1 MSTLILEDWS
11 WIAMSYQDYRKIIN
25 LPVDP
30 QQVLIDGF
38 TERLELFAQ
47 RFAELQIEAL
57 YKGDRC
63 IMLKQEFSERP
74 LSIEKCG
81 NIFFNE
87 YRRYVKSDNQELTIH
102 FSHNAFEVEAR
113 VKPVEVE
120 EEYFKFRWNSNA

>member
-1 MSTLILEDWS
+1 
-11 WIAMSYQDYRKIIN
+11 MSYQDYRKIIN

-38 TERLELFAQ
+38 TKRLELFAQ

-63 IMLKQEFSERP
+63 IMLQQEFNERP
-74 LSIEKCG
+74 LSIEQCD

-87 YRRYVKSDNQELTIH
+87 YRRYVNSDNQELTMH
-102 FSHNAFEVEAR
+102 FSHNAFKVEAR
-113 VKPVEVE
+113 VKPVEVKE
-120 EEYFKFRWNSNA
+120 DYFKFRWNSNA

>member
-1 MSTLILEDWS
+1 
-11 WIAMSYQDYRKIIN
+11 MSYQDYRKVIQ
-25 LPVDP
+25 LPVTP

-38 TERLELFAQ
+38 TERLESFAK

-57 YKGDRC
+57 YNGDRC
-63 IMLKQEFSERP
+63 VMLKQEFIERP
-74 LSIEKCG
+74 LSIEQCG

-87 YRRYVKSDNQELTIH
+87 YRRYVNSDNQELTMH

-120 EEYFKFRWNSNA
+120 EDYFKFRLNSNA

>member
-1 MSTLILEDWS
+1 
-11 WIAMSYQDYRKIIN
+11 MSYNDYRKVIN
-25 LPVDP
+25 LPVTP

-38 TERLELFAQ
+38 TERLESFAK

-57 YKGDRC
+57 YNGDRC
-63 IMLKQEFSERP
+63 VMLKQEFNERP
-74 LSIEKCG
+74 LSIEQCN

-87 YRRYVKSDNQELTIH
+87 YRRYVNSDNQELTIH

-120 EEYFKFRWNSNA
+120 EDYFKFRWNSNA